1 MVLLCLLLRCVNK
14 KPIMIEEPEMTLLA
28 NKTVLI
34 TGAAT
39 GIGSLMAFNFAR
51 ERCALILV
59 DINRKLLEETEREL
73 ITIKAKVSTH
83 VCDISDRKEV
93 DRMART
99 IQRQSNPVDILVNN
113 AGIVIGK
120 PFLELSFDEI
130 KRTMDINFLGMALFT
145 KHFLPGMVER
155 NSGHVV
161 NIASSAGLLG
171 MPRMSDYC
179 ASKFANVGFSESL
192 RLEMLKY
199 GYSGVKITCVCPYI
213 IETGMFKGFKP
224 FIFNKPLD
232 PQYVADTVVS
242 AVKKDRAWVMMPFSI
257 RLIKFAKM
265 LPVWLHDRVVLA
277 IGAGRA
283 MDTFIGKR

>member
-1 MVLLCLLLRCVNK
+1 
-14 KPIMIEEPEMTLLA
+14 MTLLA

-39 GIGSLMAFNFAR
+39 GIGRLMAINFAR

-73 ITIKAKVSTH
+73 ITLKAKVATH

-93 DRMART
+93 DRMVK
-99 IQRQSNPVDILVNN
+99 IILRQSNPVDILVNN
-113 AGIVIGK
+113 AGIVTGK

-155 NSGHVV
+155 NNGHVV

-179 ASKFANVGFSESL
+179 ASKFADVGFSESL

-199 GYSGVKITCVCPYI
+199 GHTGVKITCVCPYV

-242 AVKKDRAWVMMPFSI
+242 AVKKNKALVMMPFSV
-257 RLIKFAKM
+257 RLIKYAKM

-277 IGAGRA
+277 MGAGRA